1 MDNPEEFDEDQKY
14 DEFPRGD
21 ADLAGIKE
29 GFNTWVKINDRS
41 LFTEDAQRNATIN
54 EFLEAPF
61 SVNFAQFKSSHR
73 ETEYLIH
80 KPHRAMASEGHPDHV
95 EGIKGGVVN
104 FPEDHANQRIATL
117 VVNHELTLAKYIT
130 RSLTIE
136 DGKVAGQM
144 IHKEPEKPKVEP
156 PL

>member
-1 MDNPEEFDEDQKY
+1 MDYPEDFNEDRLY
-14 DEFPRGD
+14 DQFPRGD
-21 ADLAGIKE
+21 EFRTGPEE
-29 GFNTWVKINDRS
+29 GYNTWVKINDRS
-41 LFTEDAQRNATIN
+41 LFTEDAQRNAVIN

-80 KPHRAMASEGHPDHV
+80 KPHRAMGGQV
-95 EGIKGGVVN
+95 EGIKGRVDK
-104 FPEDHANQRIATL
+104 FPEDPAKQRIATL

-136 DGKVAGQM
+136 DGTVAGQM
-144 IHKEPEKPKVEP
+144 MHKQPEP
-156 PL
+156 PPEEAP